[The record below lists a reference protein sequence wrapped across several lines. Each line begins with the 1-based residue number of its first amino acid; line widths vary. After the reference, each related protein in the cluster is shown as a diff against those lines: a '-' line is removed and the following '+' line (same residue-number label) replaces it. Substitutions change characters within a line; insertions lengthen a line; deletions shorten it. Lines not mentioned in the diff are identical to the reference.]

1 MNEKR
6 TETWPVRITVPA
18 MTKLRKIQDLRFS
31 RTGRREGFNEILST
45 MIFQH
50 EEPKK

>member
-1 MNEKR
+1 MHHKR
-6 TETWPVRITVPA
+6 NETWPVRISVPA
-18 MTKLRKIQDLRFS
+18 MRVLREIQDS
-31 RTGRREGFNEILST
+31 RQKKFGRVPSFNEILST